1 MRTPRRPGGTGR
13 RWAVVLA
20 AIALSG
26 CRPSPPPRSATGI
39 ERFDPDLVDGQRA
52 LAETAALVALG
63 PREAGTPGAE
73 RAAAHIRSRLE
84 AAGIEARIECF
95 EDDVPGGRAVFRNV
109 IGRLPGRG
117 EGLIVLGSHYD
128 TKSGMPEG
136 FEGANDSGSST
147 GLLIELA
154 RVFREGPVVG
164 PEIRWV
170 FLDGE
175 ECRVAYGPRDG
186 LHGSRH
192 LARQLVE
199 EGRAKDVRAVLVLDM
214 VGDRDLTFTLP
225 RNQTPALLRRLLAA
239 ARAENVRERCRLLPH
254 DVLDDHE
261 PFLRAG
267 LPAALLMD
275 FEYGRAPG
283 LNDYWHT
290 AEDRLDKLSAESLT
304 MAGRVVVR
312 FVNNLLPAP

>member
-1 MRTPRRPGGTGR
+1 MVSTAVTLSSGVLEHAITSGGQY
-13 RWAVVLA
+13 VLVLA
-20 AIALSG
+20 DAQPVPPPVAVTNALLLGVDRADVPAALQSAVTPDPRVLFASPEALSLV
-26 CRPSPPPRSATGI
+26 TGQVTT
-39 ERFDPDLVDGQRA
+39 D
-52 LAETAALVALG
+52 AALTSGLPLQV
-63 PREAGTPGAE
+63 
-73 RAAAHIRSRLE
+73 RLVE
-84 AAGIEARIECF
+84 SYR
-95 EDDVPGGRAVFRNV
+95 
-109 IGRLPGRG
+109 
-117 EGLIVLGSHYD
+117 
-128 TKSGMPEG
+128 
-136 FEGANDSGSST
+136 
-147 GLLIELA
+147 
-154 RVFREGPVVG
+154 
-164 PEIRWV
+164 

-304 MAGRVVVR
+304 IAGRVAVQ
-312 FVNNLLPAP
+312 FVNNLLTAP

>member
-84 AAGIEARIECF
+84 AAGIEARIERF
-95 EDDVPGGRAVFRNV
+95 EDDSPGGRAVFHNV

-147 GLLIELA
+147 GLLVEL
-154 RVFREGPVVG
+154 E
-164 PEIRWV
+164 
-170 FLDGE
+170 
-175 ECRVAYGPRDG
+175 
-186 LHGSRH
+186 
-192 LARQLVE
+192 
-199 EGRAKDVRAVLVLDM
+199 
-214 VGDRDLTFTLP
+214 
-225 RNQTPALLRRLLAA
+225 
-239 ARAENVRERCRLLPH
+239 
-254 DVLDDHE
+254 
-261 PFLRAG
+261 
-267 LPAALLMD
+267 
-275 FEYGRAPG
+275 
-283 LNDYWHT
+283 
-290 AEDRLDKLSAESLT
+290 
-304 MAGRVVVR
+304 
-312 FVNNLLPAP
+312 